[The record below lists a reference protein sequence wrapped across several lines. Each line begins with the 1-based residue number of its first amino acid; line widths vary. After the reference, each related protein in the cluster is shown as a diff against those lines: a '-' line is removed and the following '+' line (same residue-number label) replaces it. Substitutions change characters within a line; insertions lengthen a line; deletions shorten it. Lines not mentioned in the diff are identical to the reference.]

1 MYISIGQFTVAA
13 GKASEATAASQTAHD
28 AMRGLDGLRWAMLL
42 HSTDDAAKFAAVSMW
57 LTPEHAAAWRES
69 AAAGSYAEV
78 LHDTASDSAE
88 HGYDVTTARGAMTPA
103 SHAAIVEWE
112 VEPER
117 AAGFASRWNAAYH
130 AVEDAIGSRLLQDLE
145 RPQRYVG
152 LHVVTNDAALKS
164 DVLMA
169 EIKDR
174 EGPGLRP
181 ESVARFSVV
190 LLTEV

>member
-1 MYISIGQFTVAA
+1 MYISIRQFTVAD
-13 GKASEATAASQTAHD
+13 GKASGLAAAAETPHALT
-28 AMRGLDGLRWAMLL
+28 RGVQGFRWAMLL
-42 HSTDDAAKFAAVSMW
+42 RSSDDATKFAAVSMW
-57 LTPEHAAAWRES
+57 LTPEAATSWAVGTIGAAFDS
-69 AAAGSYAEV
+69 AITAA
-78 LHDTASDSAE
+78 ASDSSFRE
-88 HGYDVTTARGAMTPA
+88 FDVATARGSMTPA

-145 RPQRYVG
+145 QPQRYVG

-164 DVLMA
+164 DVLTA